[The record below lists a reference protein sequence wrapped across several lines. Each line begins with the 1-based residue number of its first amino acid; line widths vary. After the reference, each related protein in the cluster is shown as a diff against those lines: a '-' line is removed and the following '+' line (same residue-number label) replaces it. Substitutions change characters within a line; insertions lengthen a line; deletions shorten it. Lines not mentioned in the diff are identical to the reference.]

1 MCNESWIYEELLLNN
16 IYVMKA
22 NIYEEL
28 LLNNRCVM
36 KTEYM

>member
-16 IYVMKA
+16 TYVMKA